1 MAFGS
6 RIPNIPIRLCRGTTS
21 VLKELEKTRK
31 SKWENKCFTLAVQ
44 VNQKP
49 CTNPPPQKI

>member
-31 SKWENKCFTLAVQ
+31 SKRENKCFTLAVQ